1 MKIRKGLPVFITA
14 LSASLAVFAQTPQAI
29 KESAREVPLAAQVDV
44 VVIGGSCGAVSAA
57 VTASKA
63 GASVYLL
70 APSMYLGED
79 IAGTMRLYL
88 EKGETPQSELGRAIF
103 TSPVKTSVFSDT
115 KFTHVTP
122 LQAKKALDSALL
134 KAGVKFLY
142 GCYAT
147 DVLRDADGRVSGV
160 VIANR
165 AGRQA
170 IAARTV
176 IDATPRATVARVA
189 GARFSDFPSGNQ
201 PFSRI
206 VVGVNPRTDKG
217 IVSSREITPGYTP
230 FTRYFPSSKDWVIP
244 PKGTTYPIIEY
255 SLEIPMADGS
265 FKSYAQAENIA
276 RDLTYDPQ
284 LQNESEM
291 LFQIPPDQMKGVKSV
306 TDKWPGADKLDLNA
320 FRPSGM
326 DGLYVLGGCADIP
339 REQAAMLLR
348 PLALID
354 VGARIGAQAAA
365 DGKLASVEKLTVSGG
380 TASGSDAGEVCEVL
394 SGLRSVNPKLPGIP
408 QPQRGLPVLGEYDVV
423 VVGGGTAGAP
433 AGIAAAR
440 KGARTLVLEYQYG
453 LGGVGTEG
461 FIFNYHAGNRVGF
474 ALEVAERSGWGTGKD
489 LWHWKGQVRQEFWR
503 SEIRKAGGEI
513 WFGTIGCGAV
523 VKNGSV
529 CGVIVATPQG
539 RGVVLAKA
547 VIDATGNSD
556 IAIAGGA
563 EYTFIDSLQLAMQ
576 DAGVPNRGMPW
587 HATNI
592 GYTIVD
598 ESDVVDVWHDFVY
611 SRNGLTLA
619 FDLGRFL
626 NNRERRRIVG
636 EYTLDLVDVMAK
648 RTFPDTVVQTESN
661 LDSHGY
667 LIHPYFNLSTPA
679 REGTAFNANLPYR
692 CLVPKK
698 LDGILSVGLGFS
710 AHRDA
715 MPFARMMADIH
726 NQGYAAGLAAVLA
739 IKENTALRKIDVR
752 QLQQQ
757 LVEVGNLPESILKQN
772 DSFPVSDDQLASA
785 VRLMPGSM
793 LSAGVVLGAGKSA
806 VAPLKAAYA
815 NAPGTNKLMYATA
828 LAMNGDATGLET
840 MIKYLESNPWDTGWG
855 YRRRGERTG
864 VWISTMDGVIRSL
877 GMLGD
882 RKALPAIIAKAEN
895 LDPSSGYSHYHSI
908 AYALELMPSKEG
920 AEALHRLLSLPGVGG
935 WVTDS
940 IAKDIELQSSPKLP
954 KNVVMREASPRE
966 IMLAA
971 ALYRCGDKEDLGRKT
986 LEAFTNDLRGPYV
999 RFATLV
1005 LSDKK

>member
-1 MKIRKGLPVFITA
+1 MKIQKSLLALITTFSTA
-14 LSASLAVFAQTPQAI
+14 IVISAQEPPAVI
-29 KESAREVPLAAQVDV
+29 ESAREVPLVARVDV
-44 VVIGGSCGAVSAA
+44 VVIGGSCGAVASAVA
-57 VTASKA
+57 AAKA

-88 EKGETPQSELGRAIF
+88 EKGETPQSELGKAIF
-103 TSPVKTSVFSDT
+103 TGTAQNSVFSDSR
-115 KFTHVTP
+115 FTHVIP

-147 DVLRDADGRVSGV
+147 DVLRDTNGKVSGV

-170 IAARTV
+170 IAAKTV
-176 IDATPRATVARVA
+176 IDATPRATVARIA
-189 GARFSDFPSGNQ
+189 GAGFSDFPSGKQ
-201 PFSRI
+201 TFSRI
-206 VVGVNPRTDKG
+206 VVGVQPRSEKG

-230 FTRYFPSSKDWVIP
+230 FTRYFPGSKDWGIP
-244 PKGTTYPIIEY
+244 PKGTVYPIVEY
-255 SLEIPMADGS
+255 TLEIPMTNGS

-276 RDLTYDPQ
+276 RDLTYDPD

-291 LFQIPPDQMKGVKSV
+291 LFQVPPDQMKGVASV
-306 TDKWPGADKLDLNA
+306 TGAWSGTDKLDLNA
-320 FRPSGM
+320 FRPAGV

-339 REQAAMLLR
+339 REQAAALLR

-354 VGARIGAQAAA
+354 IGTRIGEQAAA
-365 DGKLASVEKLTVSGG
+365 DGKLSSVEKLTVSGG
-380 TASGSDAGEVCEVL
+380 VAAGSDAGEVCEVL
-394 SGLRSVNPKLPGIP
+394 SGLRSINPQLTGIH

-423 VVGGGTAGAP
+423 VVGGGTAGSP

-440 KGARTLVLEYQYG
+440 KGARTLVVEYQYG

-461 FIFNYHAGNRVGF
+461 MIFNYHAGNRVGF
-474 ALEVAERSGWGTGKD
+474 SMEVAERSGWGTGRD

-503 SEIRKAGGEI
+503 SEIRRAGGEV
-513 WFGTIGCGAV
+513 WFGVIGCGAV

-529 CGVIVATPQG
+529 CGVVVATPQG

-563 EYTFIDSLQLAMQ
+563 EYTYIDSLQFAMQ
-576 DAGVPNRGMPW
+576 DAGIPNRGMPW
-587 HATNI
+587 HATNT

-611 SRNGLTLA
+611 SRDRVTLA

-626 NNRERRRIVG
+626 DNRERRRIVG

-648 RTFPDTVVQTESN
+648 RTFPDTIVQTESN

-679 REGTAFNANLPYR
+679 REGLAFNANLPYR
-692 CLVPKK
+692 CLVPRK

-715 MPFARMMADIH
+715 MPFARMMADVQ
-726 NQGYAAGLAAVLA
+726 NQGYAAGLAAAMAVD
-739 IKENTALRKIDVR
+739 ENTSLRKINVR
-752 QLQQQ
+752 RLQQQ
-757 LVEVGNLPESILKQN
+757 LVEVGNLSADVLKKD
-772 DSFPVSDDQLASA
+772 DSFPVSDADLISA
-785 VRLMPGSM
+785 VRRLPESM
-793 LSAGVVLGAGKSA
+793 LSAGIVLGAGERA
-806 VAPLKAAYA
+806 VPPLKAALA
-815 NAPGTNKLMYATA
+815 GAPETNRLIYATA
-828 LAMNGDATGLET
+828 LAMNGDNTGLDI
-840 MIKYLESNPWDTGWG
+840 MIKYLDSNPWDTGWG

-877 GMLGD
+877 AMLGD
-882 RKALPAIIAKAEN
+882 RKALPAIISKAKA
-895 LDPSSGYSHYHSI
+895 LDPNSGYSHYHSV

-920 AEALHRLLSLPGVGG
+920 AEALYTLLKLPGAGG

-940 IAKDIELQSSPKLP
+940 VEKDIELQSSPKLP
-954 KNVVMREASPRE
+954 SMVVMREASPRE

-971 ALYRCGDKEDLGRKT
+971 ALYRCGDKDGLGQKT
-986 LEAFTNDLRGPYV
+986 LEAFTNDLRGLYV
-999 RFATLV
+999 RFATQV
-1005 LSDKK
+1005 LTDKK

>member
-1 MKIRKGLPVFITA
+1 MKNPIKSVMAGLS
-14 LSASLAVFAQTPQAI
+14 LSAAVFAQGPQAI
-29 KESAREVPLAAQVDV
+29 NESAREVPLVDQVDV

-57 VTASKA
+57 VAASKA
-63 GASVYLL
+63 GSSVYLL

-88 EKGETPQSELGRAIF
+88 EKGETPQSELGKAIF
-103 TSPVKTSVFSDT
+103 TSAAKSNVF
-115 KFTHVTP
+115 KNENFTHVIP
-122 LQAKKALDSALL
+122 LQAKKALDDALL

-147 DVLRDADGRVSGV
+147 DVLRDADGKVAGV

-170 IAARTV
+170 IAAKTV

-189 GARFSDFPSGNQ
+189 GAKFSAFPAGKQ
-201 PFSRI
+201 TFSRI
-206 VVGVNPRTDKG
+206 VVGVKPRTDTG

-244 PKGTTYPIIEY
+244 PKGTTYPIVEY
-255 SLEIPMADGS
+255 TLEIPMADGS

-284 LQNESEM
+284 LQNDAEM
-291 LFQIPPDQMKGVKSV
+291 LFQVPPDQFKGVASGTGAWK
-306 TDKWPGADKLDLNA
+306 GADQLDINS
-320 FRPSGM
+320 FRPAGVE
-326 DGLYVLGGCADIP
+326 GLYVLGGCADIS

-365 DGKLASVEKLTVSGG
+365 DGKLTSVAKLTVSGG
-380 TASGSDAGEVCEVL
+380 TAAGSDAGEVCEAL
-394 SGLRSVNPKLPGIP
+394 GGLRSINPKLPGIP

-433 AGIAAAR
+433 AGISAAR
-440 KGARTLVLEYQYG
+440 KGAKTLVLEYQYG

-474 ALEVAERSGWGTGKD
+474 AMEVAERSAWGTGKD

-598 ESDVVDVWHDFVY
+598 ESDVVDVWHDFVF
-611 SRNGLTLA
+611 SRNRLTLA

-636 EYTLDLVDVMAK
+636 EYTLDLVDVMSK
-648 RTFPDTVVQTESN
+648 RTFPDTVVQTMSN

-667 LIHPYFNLSTPA
+667 LIHPYFNLSTPS
-679 REGTAFNANLPYR
+679 REGTAFTANLPYR

-739 IKENTALRKIDVR
+739 IKENTTLRKIDVR

-757 LVEVGNLPESILKQN
+757 LVEVGNLPESILTQN
-772 DSFPVSDDQLASA
+772 DSFPVSDEQLASA

-793 LSAGVVLGAGKSA
+793 LSAGIVLGAGKSA
-806 VAPLKAAYA
+806 IAPLKAAYA
-815 NAPGTNKLMYATA
+815 SAPGTNKLMYATA
-828 LAMNGDATGLET
+828 LAMNGDATGLDT

-882 RKALPAIIAKAEN
+882 RKALPAIVAKAKD
-895 LDPSSGYSHYHSI
+895 LDPNSGYSHYHSI

-920 AEALHRLLSLPGVGG
+920 AEVLHGLLSLPGVGG

-940 IAKDIELQSSPKLP
+940 LEKDFELQSSPKLP
-954 KNVVMREASPRE
+954 KMVVMREASPRE

-971 ALYRCGDKEDLGRKT
+971 ALYRCGDKDGLGQKT
-986 LEAFTNDLRGPYV
+986 LEAFTHDLRGLYV
-999 RFATLV
+999 RFATQV
-1005 LSDKK
+1005 LADKK